1 MSPRVYQT
9 RLGYAR
15 LAKLSDMLGV
25 LRDDPYE
32 RLFKYKRFFS
42 HLRLKADESVK
53 AFNDFAA
60 SVRPITRH

>member
-1 MSPRVYQT
+1 MSARVYQT

-25 LRDDPYE
+25 PRDDPYE
-32 RLFKYKRFFS
+32 LLFKYKRFFS
-42 HLRLKADESVK
+42 HPRLKADESVK
-53 AFNDFAA
+53 SFDDFAA